1 MLRTH
6 ILLCSVSPIFLLQN
20 CISSSLTGV
29 IRLDSS
35 RLEIYT
41 SELGYPTHWQ
51 QTWKDRTCIV
61 PKKACAGS
69 SRQWL
74 TQMHEMGSDR
84 SSLIL
89 SCLWP
94 QFHGQRAACS
104 LLLWGCCVPS
114 LPHLGC
120 INMFPGHIHPEK
132 SWRLYNLCARKVLQR
147 PVTDF
152 PMNSKDYILTPKCLS

>member
-1 MLRTH
+1 MLRTR
-6 ILLCSVSPIFLLQN
+6 ILLCSVSPIFLLQS

-29 IRLDSS
+29 IRSDSS
-35 RLEIYT
+35 RLEMYT

-74 TQMHEMGSDR
+74 TQTHEMGSDE

-94 QFHGQRAACS
+94 QSHGRRAACS
-104 LLLWGCCVPS
+104 LLLWGV
-114 LPHLGC
+114 
-120 INMFPGHIHPEK
+120 
-132 SWRLYNLCARKVLQR
+132 LCALPATPGMHKYVSWTHSPGKTMEIIQ
-147 PVTDF
+147 
-152 PMNSKDYILTPKCLS
+152 PMCKKGFAEACNRLSHE